1 MVVKDCR
8 VVEAKQRL
16 KAESEQGALSSGT
29 LVFDQMPGSPLLS
42 ADTSRPPLQRDWGS
56 AAHHKLC
63 ARPCVWCTPTPTHR
77 SCLRRSFSWILGSG
91 CPGSQVVEMVGWSQW
106 PVSKITLNA
115 SFALGLDC

>member
-29 LVFDQMPGSPLLS
+29 LVFDQMPGSPLLQCGHIR
-42 ADTSRPPLQRDWGS
+42 A
-56 AAHHKLC
+56 
-63 ARPCVWCTPTPTHR
+63 PTPER
-77 SCLRRSFSWILGSG
+77 LGVSCPSKVVCQTVYAYVCDFLDFRLWLPRIPSG
-91 CPGSQVVEMVGWSQW
+91 RNGWVVLVA
-106 PVSKITLNA
+106 VSKITLNA

>member
-42 ADTSRPPLQRDWGS
+42 ADTSGPPLQRDWGS

-63 ARPCVWCTPTPTHR
+63 ARPCV
-77 SCLRRSFSWILGSG
+77 
-91 CPGSQVVEMVGWSQW
+91 
-106 PVSKITLNA
+106 
-115 SFALGLDC
+115 